1 MDPGTG
7 RLYPSVADA
16 RAAGVKNPVE
26 LIGRAKDI
34 ERISAAVAF
43 GKTLSGRKIDQKI
56 TREPSSY
63 EYATL
68 KGLQS
73 MALYQGTVQGNVI
86 ASRRVRGKIAKASRK
101 VNRGNR

>member
-1 MDPGTG
+1 M
-7 RLYPSVADA
+7 Y
-16 RAAGVKNPVE
+16 
-26 LIGRAKDI
+26 
-34 ERISAAVAF
+34 

-56 TREPSSY
+56 TREPTSY

-68 KGLQS
+68 KGLQHKQ
-73 MALYQGTVQGNVI
+73 LYQGTVPANVK